1 MKVSVLRTIWI
12 HYIKVKTKT
21 CPLFQRSLPL
31 LISEV
36 DVVCN
41 GHSSTGWVPKCFF
54 CWGKCKSSPRAKDWW
69 MHILHWNKARWH
81 VAELERQWN
90 IRAFQGH
97 YPKHMSHI
105 YYYLCVRKTIRKTS
119 NTDWKNTFKEQKQ
132 MAIRRLV
139 AITSTCHLMVQQH
152 SESQMTKDA
161 AVICETLNSS
171 DENLSAMQNHES
183 PFTGNHPVYSGM

>member
-1 MKVSVLRTIWI
+1 MDTAALAES
-12 HYIKVKTKT
+12 
-21 CPLFQRSLPL
+21 Q
-31 LISEV
+31 
-36 DVVCN
+36 N
-41 GHSSTGWVPKCFF
+41 AFF

-161 AVICETLNSS
+161 AVMCETLNIS
-171 DENLSAMQNHES
+171 DGNLSAMQNHES
-183 PFTGNHPVYSGM
+183 PFTGNHPIYSGMQSVTCWH